1 MSQQNLFDFD
11 AAPVAVAPPPPQQAN
26 AISLWQPWAM
36 LWALGERVCETR
48 HWAFPAK
55 MVGQTIYIHAAQK
68 WEGDLADLCAM
79 PEFRAAFLRHL
90 DVVGDEVAEL
100 PGVTYRRIKLGA
112 IWIKLPMGA
121 MIGRVRLLADLHAPQ
136 KLSQFPE
143 PERRKESKFG
153 DFSAGR
159 HAWVGG
165 DHQVLAPIPHI
176 GRQGFFFF
184 DSSQAIQHAQS

>member
-1 MSQQNLFDFD
+1 MSQQNLFDFE
-11 AAPVAVAPPPPQQAN
+11 AAHVAVASPPAQPAN

-36 LWALGERVCETR
+36 LWALGEKVCETR
-48 HWAFPAK
+48 HWAFPYK
-55 MVGQTIYIHAAQK
+55 LVGQTIYIHAAQK
-68 WEGDLADLCAM
+68 WNGDLADLCAM
-79 PEFRAAFLRHL
+79 PEFQAAFLRHL
-90 DVVGDEVAEL
+90 DVVGDDVAEL
-100 PGVTYRRIKLGA
+100 SGVAYRRVKLDD

-121 MIGRVRLLADLHAPQ
+121 MVGKVRLLADLDAPQ

-143 PERRKESKFG
+143 TERRKESKFG

-165 DHQVLAPIPHI
+165 EHQVIPAVPCI

-184 DSSQAIQHAQS
+184 DK